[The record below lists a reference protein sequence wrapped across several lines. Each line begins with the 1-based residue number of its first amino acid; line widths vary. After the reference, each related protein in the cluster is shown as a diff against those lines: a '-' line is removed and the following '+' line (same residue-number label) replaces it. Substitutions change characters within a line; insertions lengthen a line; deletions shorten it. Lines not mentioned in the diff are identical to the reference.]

1 MAGSCERDSELVG
14 SMKGGN
20 FLTSERLSRS
30 QEQLFSMEL
39 ISKVNV
45 CMKETNTA
53 PRIFA

>member
-14 SMKGGN
+14 SIKGGN

-30 QEQLFSMEL
+30 QEQLVSMEL

-45 CMKETNTA
+45 CMTGMNTA